1 MPARR
6 EDYEEAERQRALAD
20 LAELRHEGSAFPHN
34 LEAADAR
41 DAVLMGRE
49 TDPTTRAVRRMINF
63 VGLALVVALFS
74 YIVVGLARVYL

>member
-34 LEAADAR
+34 IEAAAAR

-49 TDPTTRAVRRMINF
+49 TDPTTRAVHRVINV
-63 VGLALVVALFS
+63 VGLVFVIALFG
-74 YIVVGLARVYL
+74 YIAFGLARVYL